1 MDPRYEEWGS
11 AEVWVCD
18 CVYFLLSVL
27 LEISKH
33 VNIEETKNLQKR
45 TKRAAKDA
53 VEATKK
59 WQVIVSIIAN
69 STGHLWCSELQLV
82 KNETTTWRKYMLPWK
97 GWKQLLMPN
106 NICIPV
112 IFIPLSKSRR
122 NHGTRQLLIAYDCYL
137 FYFGISWEYFVFK
150 KFRELR
156 ALEECARDKI
166 SEAWWSL
173 GIMKTGK
180 VLKYWLYLFSVLY
193 VFKKKIT
200 YLIF

>member
-1 MDPRYEEWGS
+1 MRSGEALKYEC
-11 AEVWVCD
+11 VTVCTT
-18 CVYFLLSVL
+18 YFQSYLRSRSMLTL
-27 LEISKH
+27 KKRK
-33 VNIEETKNLQKR
+33 TCRKGQKGQPKMLWR
-45 TKRAAKDA
+45 PQ
-53 VEATKK
+53 KK

-97 GWKQLLMPN
+97 GCKQLLMPN

-112 IFIPLSKSRR
+112 IFRPLSKSRR

-173 GIMKTGK
+173 GIMTTGK

-193 VFKKKIT
+193 VFKKK
-200 YLIF
+200 